1 MVVAA
6 DIREIGGREIDVRSL
21 LLSSFSFWWSVF
33 FCGDFLKRQSIVSRP
48 LALQQDGRINCVCDS
63 NFFLRSIPNN
73 IRETMMLGI
82 YNRGSQNFVVGE

>member
-6 DIREIGGREIDVRSL
+6 DIREIGGREIDVGSPL
-21 LLSSFSFWWSVF
+21 LFSFSFWWSVF
-33 FCGDFLKRQSIVSRP
+33 LRRFFKTSIHRQSPVGSST
-48 LALQQDGRINCVCDS
+48 GRTNQLRVRFE
-63 NFFLRSIPNN
+63 FFLRSIPNN